1 MSKLSDLGKGLKHL
15 VVEDDGASTPAPVAH
30 IPAPVAHPAF
40 NLPTPMT
47 SFSTGGGA
55 AVAPAGSPF
64 EIGTTPVLD
73 EKTYKTVLGKTDF
86 NNTPVGRIVHKYYDA
101 LEGVIPD
108 TTQRFKAAIGQAQKI
123 DNVTPDQILSTFDQ
137 MQAALD
143 KDTQDFTTLVAA
155 HDKNEIT
162 TRQTS
167 ITTKQQQV
175 AQLNQE
181 IAQLTAELASE
192 TARSSNATT
201 QHGLAQQRRAQEIA
215 QQKALF
221 TSLLQ

>member
-15 VVEDDGASTPAPVAH
+15 VVEEDETAPKTVAH
-30 IPAPVAHPAF
+30 VPPPVAHPAF
-40 NLPTPMT
+40 NLPTIPT

-64 EIGTTPVLD
+64 EIGTTAVLD

-86 NNTPVGRIVHKYYDA
+86 NSTPVGKVVHKYYDA

-123 DNVTPDQILSTFDQ
+123 DGVTPDQILSTFDQ

-162 TRQTS
+162 TRQNS

-175 AQLNQE
+175 AQLNQD

-192 TARSSNATT
+192 QSRSGNATT